1 MAIAQMEEDVLI
13 FPKLL
18 NLLLFTRILFLVSLH
33 LLTENKSETHGCNL
47 CLKKK
52 KKQIKT
58 DIKINSD
65 IKLVVIT
72 IFHMVNKLNKK
83 LSMLN
88 RDMENIKKDSKNSK
102 PKS

>member
-1 MAIAQMEEDVLI
+1 MDATSA
-13 FPKLL
+13 
-18 NLLLFTRILFLVSLH
+18 
-33 LLTENKSETHGCNL
+33 
-47 CLKKK
+47 LKKK

-65 IKLVVIT
+65 IKLIVIT